1 MPRQQYALLPT
12 SAMTPA
18 RPRARTR
25 RLRARPLPWA
35 AAIFWIVVLSLSAWT
50 MIVGVALALV

>member
-1 MPRQQYALLPT
+1 MPREHYALLPT
-12 SAMTPA
+12 PAMTPA
-18 RPRARTR
+18 RARR
-25 RLRARPLPWA
+25 RTHRLPARPLPWA